1 MVLVCQNSRETIFS
15 MHRYNMY
22 SICDVPRLFY
32 SLFLLHISH
41 LFTPYILSALR
52 IFDSFV
58 ERGFHV
64 LLLVRYRISSFFG
77 ADPEVTI
84 TRPCTGYSKHR
95 AFPGNPFTR
104 LTKGPV
110 EIFYSPLERFTFI
123 VNRIFAA
130 PRSQKWPSLM
140 AN

>member
-1 MVLVCQNSRETIFS
+1 
-15 MHRYNMY
+15 MHRSNMY

-32 SLFLLHISH
+32 PLFLLDISH

-77 ADPEVTI
+77 VDPEVTI
-84 TRPCTGYSKHR
+84 
-95 AFPGNPFTR
+95 N
-104 LTKGPV
+104 
-110 EIFYSPLERFTFI
+110 
-123 VNRIFAA
+123 
-130 PRSQKWPSLM
+130 
-140 AN
+140 